1 MNGSGTGGRLAV
13 GFFCLR
19 PSGVPRCC
27 QVWSVARCTF
37 APVPGVSM
45 LPGVEYCHGCTFT
58 PCLVPRCCQVWS
70 VVRCTFAPVPG
81 VPRCCQVWSV
91 ARCTFAPAGAL
102 VGIRHGVLPRL
113 HIYAVPG
120 APLHHIIHVI
130 QYHSN

>member
-19 PSGVPRCC
+19 PS
-27 QVWSVARCTF
+27 
-37 APVPGVSM
+37 
-45 LPGVEYCHGCTFT
+45 
-58 PCLVPRCCQVWS
+58 
-70 VVRCTFAPVPG
+70 G